1 MVFLHWNMDYR
12 KSILWLHKI
21 LGLLT
26 GVVVFIVAIT
36 GCCWAFK
43 DEIESLYTDYKLVE
57 KQDEPILT
65 PTEVKDIGASIF
77 PNNTIHGSLF
87 SNKNE
92 AIEVIFYDAEPEFYQ
107 SVFLN
112 PYSGSIIHV
121 EDHLSGFFSFIL
133 KGHMRLWLPSGIGEQ
148 VVGASILMFI
158 FIIISGFILW
168 IPKKRKNLKQR
179 LQFMWK
185 PTTRW
190 KRKNFDLHT
199 IVGFYICS
207 LALVLAFTGTIM
219 SYTWLQYVVYKS
231 TGGDKVAVFIIPENI
246 SGDFKQNG
254 ETAPM
259 DFLIAKLQK
268 ELPNAENIELHY
280 PESES
285 SSIYIEISN
294 TEGVYYDSDFRFFD
308 QNTLEEIETPGIYG
322 KYKNAEVGEKIL
334 RMNYDIHIGA
344 IGGLAGKIIAFLVSL
359 LTATLPVTG
368 VFLWYGRKYK
378 KEKPTKVNALQASY

>member
-1 MVFLHWNMDYR
+1 MGYR
-12 KSILWLHKI
+12 KSILTLHKI
-21 LGLLT
+21 LGLVT

-36 GCCWAFK
+36 GCCWAFR
-43 DEIESLYTDYKLVE
+43 DEIESLYSDYKIVE
-57 KQDEPILT
+57 KQDKPILT
-65 PTEVKDIGASIF
+65 PTEVKNIGASVF

-107 SVFLN
+107 SVFVN
-112 PYSGSIIHV
+112 PYSGEIIHI
-121 EDHLSGFFSFIL
+121 EDHLSGFFAFIL
-133 KGHMRLWLPSGIGEQ
+133 KGHMRLWLPKDIGEQ
-148 VVGASILMFI
+148 VVGASILLFI

-207 LALVLAFTGTIM
+207 LALILAFTGTIM
-219 SYTWLQYVVYKS
+219 SYDWLKYVVYKS
-231 TGGDKVAVFIIPENI
+231 AGGDKVAAFIIPENI
-246 SGDFKQNG
+246 SGDFKPDG
-254 ETAPM
+254 KTVPM

-268 ELPNAENIELHY
+268 ELPNAESIELHY
-280 PESES
+280 PDSDV
-285 SSIYIEISN
+285 SSIYVEVSN

-308 QNTLEEIETPGIYG
+308 QNTLEEIETPGVYG

-368 VFLWYGRKYK
+368 ILLWYGRKYK
-378 KEKPTKVNALQASY
+378 KENVTKGNALEASY